1 MLLRGFVIALGMF
14 CGYVAGL
21 GIACFRILKV
31 GGVL

>member
-1 MLLRGFVIALGMF
+1 MLLRGFVIVLGMF

>member
-14 CGYVAGL
+14 CGYVVGL
-21 GIACFRILKV
+21 SIVCYRILKV

>member
-1 MLLRGFVIALGMF
+1 MLLRGFGIEFGRV